1 MENEIEKLEVK
12 ISYLEKQN
20 EDLSEMIYSLEEDL
34 KREKKRV
41 DFLERKIGDLIE
53 ELSPDRP
60 SRKPPHY

>member
-1 MENEIEKLEVK
+1 MGNEIEKLEVK

>member
-1 MENEIEKLEVK
+1 MEKEIEKLEVK

>member
-20 EDLSEMIYSLEEDL
+20 EDLSDMIYSLEEDL

>member
-1 MENEIEKLEVK
+1 MGNEIEKLEVK

-20 EDLSEMIYSLEEDL
+20 EDLSEMIYALEEDL

>member
-41 DFLERKIGDLIE
+41 DFLERKIGDLVE

>member
-12 ISYLEKQN
+12 ISYLEKQK